1 MNSEY
6 TSNAPAPHTP
16 GSYPLFEFLLSDFQE
31 PMRRKNLD
39 APEWIQ
45 RQKVSVARDDMRSL
59 STHCQFEELVVL
71 WITAS
76 LYLDPHIHPIRLAR
90 QRREKGS
97 NIFLIHI
104 AAESLSAQDFVELG
118 KGGEGN
124 QYSSFSQSPVQC
136 VARLRIGQE
145 QRAD

>member
-1 MNSEY
+1 
-6 TSNAPAPHTP
+6 
-16 GSYPLFEFLLSDFQE
+16 
-31 PMRRKNLD
+31 MRRKNLD
-39 APEWIQ
+39 APEWVQ
-45 RQKVSVARDDMRSL
+45 RQKVSVTRDDMGSL

-76 LYLDPHIHPIRLAR
+76 LYLYPHIYPIRLAR
-90 QRREKGS
+90 QRRQKAS

-104 AAESLSAQDFVELG
+104 AAESLSAQDFIELG
-118 KGGEGN
+118 KDGEGN

-145 QRAD
+145 QGAD

>member
-1 MNSEY
+1 
-6 TSNAPAPHTP
+6 
-16 GSYPLFEFLLSDFQE
+16 
-31 PMRRKNLD
+31 MRRKDLD

-45 RQKVSVARDDMRSL
+45 RQQVRVAGDDMRSL

-76 LYLDPHIHPIRLAR
+76 LYLYSNIYPIRLSR

-104 AAESLSAQDFVELG
+104 AAESLSA
-118 KGGEGN
+118 
-124 QYSSFSQSPVQC
+124 
-136 VARLRIGQE
+136 
-145 QRAD
+145 